1 MTAELLKTSF
11 TEIVATVCFQ
21 VGFERASF
29 EAIDILTDVLHKY
42 LRTLSGFIA
51 ALGEDNYFGILDGVT
66 TLEVLDQPLES
77 LLTFADEVGSYMP
90 RPVPT
95 KCLPLYGHDK
105 LRLPPKE
112 QYALTALQLSHLPSA
127 AVTEEKPAV
136 KTPPKPTDLTLPNS
150 ALKGTCQQNLPP
162 WAARVSYRLT
172 RVTYDT
178 VTKRLS
184 EHEPPTPIAI
194 DPSSLIHRRSMRP
207 STSTFRRSAVAT
219 VTPKV
224 GSPIL
229 GAPSP
234 RRAYNSKDAW
244 AAALQAMPSPGAP
257 SVHPQSPRVNSPS
270 TVEKILPQSSSQVPT
285 PKSSLLTPATKLAS
299 SRSAV
304 KRAFRSRKR
313 RPSFGRKRPPSSKRF
328 ALSSAWTSGPSSVPP
343 VPEEKEEPVAVKV
356 GESDDVMSGLK
367 HDSRTPAASCHS
379 SSPENYHQTFGFSP
393 DSSPSDPIYHEEI
406 FHRKEDDNSQPAET
420 TVTPKLPSNSPP
432 LPAGVADKSPV
443 TSPARPFS
451 PDLSAADRA
460 PSTPHTPTT
469 TPNNAEDRPKL
480 SPPALSSS
488 SSPPRHQR
496 SETAATPATE
506 TKQRSTRATESGT
519 SSVSEQTKT
528 VGGHR
533 PVQIKSSKKKNKK
546 APFSLPL
553 RGAVTPKRRLP
564 GSKTSIVVNKEP
576 LSPLSE
582 NDLHSTPSPSAC
594 SDSNTEPMTDQERS
608 ADFEMP
614 RQKPEPPLCSPE
626 RHASPELAKTDRT
639 SSSYQS
645 VPQPPSQATFL
656 SSSGSTQPTVLH
668 FPPTKRPRSRTSS
681 SLSSLS
687 SHSSSS
693 SSPSSGSSSVLSSPL
708 PASPGRGIGTKPV
721 PQLPPGPPPLSSL
734 TCLPQT
740 PAAVCLGPTPGPP
753 PPCTLSPITN
763 PRALGSNA
771 PSLAESD
778 DGAKTPPTK
787 QTSPPSSPT
796 ARTLSSV
803 SQRGPPSPLSI
814 SSLPEPDSRFPRFVG
829 TTTGT
834 AAPLTPASTQP
845 HGSLRIKI
853 RLGADA
859 ASCHSSDG
867 PPTETTDMLS
877 RSSVSPFAALRPEAA
892 SPLSSSTSSTSSSSS
907 SSSSSPS
914 SSASRHSSDEDL
926 DHVARRHAA
935 IPPSLQVIRRRSPP
949 IPSSQHESLTSQSSS
964 VVPPV
969 TKAPKLVIRFGN
981 SESNLSIVRSL
992 SPPKPPSVAE
1002 SATSESTSAQQPQPP
1017 VLPPLHLSLSSHQPF
1032 SHHRR
1037 GPDRLRG
1044 SSISSLSASSSS
1056 SSSPSSSS
1064 PSTSSGTT
1072 SGLNSSDGVHRLA
1085 TGPRQ
1090 PPILPPPS
1098 LDRLPT
1104 RQDLSTSLRGGGGG
1118 DEQPLPP
1125 PPQLEACATAAAAS
1139 AEPLHDLGQSSA
1151 LPSLPPLL
1159 PLLQSSSTTAA
1170 PGTKP
1175 GDEPRSPTTR
1185 SHSRHSSKHRRS
1197 SRHKAS
1203 TSHKSQKEL
1212 PAAAS
1217 GGRTSL
1223 SPLPPPPVL
1232 DVIPPPTSSLST
1244 STAGN
1249 FQRPTG
1255 RRARVDSVFTDD
1267 DDDEMAEEE
1276 EEKEDEFES
1285 KTFGQTK
1292 PARSVSSSLSSS
1304 KKHATSRKAST
1315 TDASPAS
1322 SRSTD
1327 RGRSKKST
1335 LPPSPS
1341 RPPQQTVSN
1350 ASTTQVMSSSAGTSY
1365 YFNNNGEQ
1373 IWLCP
1378 ICLSE
1383 DDGNLMVGCDS
1394 CDDWYHSGCLG
1405 LAKEPDA
1412 AQWFC
1417 PKCSG
1422 EPLPPP
1428 QPRPPTA
1435 ALPASSPTHAP
1446 ASPHHHHHHHHHSS
1460 GTRKPKA
1467 PNTGTGTGSK
1477 RAKSAASARK
1487 RGLL

>member
-1 MTAELLKTSF
+1 MAAELLKTSF

-51 ALGEDNYFGILDGVT
+51 ALGEDSYFGILDGVT

-150 ALKGTCQQNLPP
+150 ALKGTGQQNLPP

-194 DPSSLIHRRSMRP
+194 DPSSSLIHRRSMRP

-224 GSPIL
+224 DSPTV

-257 SVHPQSPRVNSPS
+257 PTHPQSPRVNSPS
-270 TVEKILPQSSSQVPT
+270 IAEQMSPQPSSQVPT
-285 PKSSLLTPATKLAS
+285 PKSSLLTPANKLAS
-299 SRSAV
+299 SRAV

-343 VPEEKEEPVAVKV
+343 VPEEEEPVAVKV
-356 GESDDVMSGLK
+356 GESDDASGPK
-367 HDSRTPAASCHS
+367 PDSRTPAASCHS
-379 SSPENYHQTFGFSP
+379 SSPDNYHQTFGFSP
-393 DSSPSDPIYHEEI
+393 DSSPSDPTYHEEI
-406 FHRKEDDNSQPAET
+406 FHRKEDGNSQPAET
-420 TVTPKLPSNSPP
+420 TVTPKLPTSSPP
-432 LPAGVADKSPV
+432 LPVQPAGVADKSPV
-443 TSPARPFS
+443 TSPVLPFS
-451 PDLSAADRA
+451 PGLSAADRA

-480 SPPALSSS
+480 SPPASSS
-488 SSPPRHQR
+488 SSLSPLRHQR
-496 SETAATPATE
+496 SETVTTPATE
-506 TKQRSTRATESGT
+506 SKQRSTRATESGT
-519 SSVSEQTKT
+519 PSMSEQPKT

-533 PVQIKSSKKKNKK
+533 PVQSKSSKKKNKK
-546 APFSLPL
+546 APFSLPS
-553 RGAVTPKRRLP
+553 RGGVTPKRRLP

-626 RHASPELAKTDRT
+626 RHASPELTKTDRT

-645 VPQPPSQATFL
+645 VPQPPSQTTFL
-656 SSSGSTQPTVLH
+656 SSSGITQPT
-668 FPPTKRPRSRTSS
+668 
-681 SLSSLS
+681 
-687 SHSSSS
+687 
-693 SSPSSGSSSVLSSPL
+693 
-708 PASPGRGIGTKPV
+708 
-721 PQLPPGPPPLSSL
+721 
-734 TCLPQT
+734 T
-740 PAAVCLGPTPGPP
+740 PAAVSLGSTPGPP

-763 PRALGSNA
+763 PRTLGSNA

-778 DGAKTPPTK
+778 DGAKTPPAK
-787 QTSPPSSPT
+787 QTSPPSSPA

-814 SSLPEPDSRFPRFVG
+814 SSLPEPDSRFPRFSG

-892 SPLSSSTSSTSSSSS
+892 SPLSSSTSSTSPS

-914 SSASRHSSDEDL
+914 SSPSRHTSDEDL

-949 IPSSQHESLTSQSSS
+949 IPSSQHESLTPHSSS

-1002 SATSESTSAQQPQPP
+1002 SAASESTSAQQPQPP

-1056 SSSPSSSS
+1056 SSSPSSS

-1104 RQDLSTSLRGGGGG
+1104 RQDLPASLRGGG

-1125 PPQLEACATAAAAS
+1125 PPQLEACASAA

-1151 LPSLPPLL
+1151 PPSLPPLL

-1170 PGTKP
+1170 SSTKP

-1203 TSHKSQKEL
+1203 TSHKSQKEP
-1212 PAAAS
+1212 PAAANS

-1232 DVIPPPTSSLST
+1232 DVIPPPTST
-1244 STAGN
+1244 STASD

-1267 DDDEMAEEE
+1267 DDDDEMAEE
-1276 EEKEDEFES
+1276 EDEFES
-1285 KTFGQTK
+1285 KTSGQTK

-1304 KKHATSRKAST
+1304 KKHGTSRKAST
-1315 TDASPAS
+1315 TDVSPAS

-1412 AQWFC
+1412 AQC
-1417 PKCSG
+1417 
-1422 EPLPPP
+1422 
-1428 QPRPPTA
+1428 
-1435 ALPASSPTHAP
+1435 
-1446 ASPHHHHHHHHHSS
+1446 S

-1467 PNTGTGTGSK
+1467 SGTGTGTGSK
-1477 RAKSAASARK
+1477 RAKIAASARK

>member
-1 MTAELLKTSF
+1 MTFGGLQNLECSFLSHIVSLSLLHLLAVS
-11 TEIVATVCFQ
+11 VLH
-21 VGFERASF
+21 
-29 EAIDILTDVLHKY
+29 DILPFK
-42 LRTLSGFIA
+42 
-51 ALGEDNYFGILDGVT
+51 
-66 TLEVLDQPLES
+66 
-77 LLTFADEVGSYMP
+77 
-90 RPVPT
+90 
-95 KCLPLYGHDK
+95 
-105 LRLPPKE
+105 
-112 QYALTALQLSHLPSA
+112 LPSA
-127 AVTEEKPAV
+127 
-136 KTPPKPTDLTLPNS
+136 S
-150 ALKGTCQQNLPP
+150 
-162 WAARVSYRLT
+162 
-172 RVTYDT
+172 
-178 VTKRLS
+178 
-184 EHEPPTPIAI
+184 
-194 DPSSLIHRRSMRP
+194 
-207 STSTFRRSAVAT
+207 
-219 VTPKV
+219 
-224 GSPIL
+224 
-229 GAPSP
+229 
-234 RRAYNSKDAW
+234 
-244 AAALQAMPSPGAP
+244 
-257 SVHPQSPRVNSPS
+257 
-270 TVEKILPQSSSQVPT
+270 
-285 PKSSLLTPATKLAS
+285 
-299 SRSAV
+299 SAV

-343 VPEEKEEPVAVKV
+343 VPEEEEPVAVKV
-356 GESDDVMSGLK
+356 GESDDASGPK
-367 HDSRTPAASCHS
+367 PDSRTPAASCHS
-379 SSPENYHQTFGFSP
+379 SSPDNYHQTFGFSP
-393 DSSPSDPIYHEEI
+393 DSSPSDPTYHEEI
-406 FHRKEDDNSQPAET
+406 FHRKED
-420 TVTPKLPSNSPP
+420 
-432 LPAGVADKSPV
+432 
-443 TSPARPFS
+443 
-451 PDLSAADRA
+451 AADRA
-460 PSTPHTPTT
+460 PSTPHTPTA

-480 SPPALSSS
+480 SPPASSS
-488 SSPPRHQR
+488 SSLSPLRHQR

-519 SSVSEQTKT
+519 SSVSEQPKT

-533 PVQIKSSKKKNKK
+533 PVQSKSSKKKNKK

-553 RGAVTPKRRLP
+553 RGGVTPKRRLP
-564 GSKTSIVVNKEP
+564 GSKTSIVINKEP

-614 RQKPEPPLCSPE
+614 RQKPEPPL
-626 RHASPELAKTDRT
+626 
-639 SSSYQS
+639 
-645 VPQPPSQATFL
+645 
-656 SSSGSTQPTVLH
+656 
-668 FPPTKRPRSRTSS
+668 
-681 SLSSLS
+681 
-687 SHSSSS
+687 
-693 SSPSSGSSSVLSSPL
+693 
-708 PASPGRGIGTKPV
+708 PGRGIGTKPV
-721 PQLPPGPPPLSSL
+721 PPLPPGPPPLSSL

-740 PAAVCLGPTPGPP
+740 PAAVSLGSTPGPP

-763 PRALGSNA
+763 PRTLGSNA

-778 DGAKTPPTK
+778 DGAKTPPAK
-787 QTSPPSSPT
+787 QTSPPSSPA

-814 SSLPEPDSRFPRFVG
+814 SSLPEPDSRFPRFAG

-892 SPLSSSTSSTSSSSS
+892 SPLSSSTSSTSPS

-914 SSASRHSSDEDL
+914 SSPSRHSSDEDL

-935 IPPSLQVIRRRSPP
+935 IPPRAALLLFLGEATYCIVAKRRLWDPYISK
-949 IPSSQHESLTSQSSS
+949 I
-964 VVPPV
+964 
-969 TKAPKLVIRFGN
+969 I
-981 SESNLSIVRSL
+981 ESNLSIVRSL

-1002 SATSESTSAQQPQPP
+1002 SAASESTSAQQPQPP

-1056 SSSPSSSS
+1056 SSPSSS

-1104 RQDLSTSLRGGGGG
+1104 RQDLPASLRGSAGGG

-1125 PPQLEACATAAAAS
+1125 PPQLEACASAA
-1139 AEPLHDLGQSSA
+1139 AEPLHDLEQSPA

-1170 PGTKP
+1170 APGTKP
-1175 GDEPRSPTTR
+1175 GD
-1185 SHSRHSSKHRRS
+1185 
-1197 SRHKAS
+1197 
-1203 TSHKSQKEL
+1203 
-1212 PAAAS
+1212 
-1217 GGRTSL
+1217 
-1223 SPLPPPPVL
+1223 VL
-1232 DVIPPPTSSLST
+1232 DVIPPPTST
-1244 STAGN
+1244 STASD

-1267 DDDEMAEEE
+1267 DDDDEMAEE
-1276 EEKEDEFES
+1276 EDEFES
-1285 KTFGQTK
+1285 KTSGQTK

-1304 KKHATSRKAST
+1304 KKHGTSRKAST
-1315 TDASPAS
+1315 TDVSPAS

-1350 ASTTQVMSSSAGTSY
+1350 ASTTQLRFLS
-1365 YFNNNGEQ
+1365 FNFLASNA
-1373 IWLCP
+1373 
-1378 ICLSE
+1378 
-1383 DDGNLMVGCDS
+1383 
-1394 CDDWYHSGCLG
+1394 LG
-1405 LAKEPDA
+1405 Y
-1412 AQWFC
+1412 
-1417 PKCSG
+1417 
-1422 EPLPPP
+1422 
-1428 QPRPPTA
+1428 T
-1435 ALPASSPTHAP
+1435 
-1446 ASPHHHHHHHHHSS
+1446 HSS
-1460 GTRKPKA
+1460 KRKGFQFTTPQRLQPFFAFVIRTVECHRKCYFKHISPGLCFGYERKNESIA
-1467 PNTGTGTGSK
+1467 W
-1477 RAKSAASARK
+1477 SADADFPSRVVPDLMCARTLTLHDFYSSD
-1487 RGLL
+1487 GLIPALSHRLCLIPAGRYSVESHLA

>member
-1 MTAELLKTSF
+1 MPLPPNHGPLPVLVTTTAAKSETANPVSTALSRLHDKTTNLTVWGIFSSDSSRQLPVLDHEPVNPFRQLLAKYPGLTRPSFGATIPPHDVAHHIRTTSPPVFFLHRRLAPARLAAAKGAHASDGHHSSVWKFMGLPPPHGPKGTTGDLCPCGDYRALDDVTVPDLYPVPHLQDFANTLFGKSVFSRIDLGIRRANSYIVASKQLSRARYQSPRLVCTSTQLICLEEFITPGSGAIEEMAAELLKTSF

-51 ALGEDNYFGILDGVT
+51 ALGEDSYFGILDGVT

-194 DPSSLIHRRSMRP
+194 DPSSSLIHRRSMRP
-207 STSTFRRSAVAT
+207 STSTFRRSSVAT

-224 GSPIL
+224 GSPTV

-257 SVHPQSPRVNSPS
+257 PTHPQSPRVNSPS
-270 TVEKILPQSSSQVPT
+270 IAEKMSPQPSSQVPT
-285 PKSSLLTPATKLAS
+285 PKSSLLTPANKLAS
-299 SRSAV
+299 SRSVV

-343 VPEEKEEPVAVKV
+343 VPEEEEPVAVKV
-356 GESDDVMSGLK
+356 GESVDASGPK
-367 HDSRTPAASCHS
+367 PDSRTPAASCHS
-379 SSPENYHQTFGFSP
+379 SSPDNYHQTFGFSP
-393 DSSPSDPIYHEEI
+393 DSSPSDPTYHEEI
-406 FHRKEDDNSQPAET
+406 FHRKEDGSSQPAET
-420 TVTPKLPSNSPP
+420 TVTPKLPTSSPP
-432 LPAGVADKSPV
+432 LPAQPADKSPV
-443 TSPARPFS
+443 TSPVRPFS

-480 SPPALSSS
+480 SPPASSS
-488 SSPPRHQR
+488 SSLSPLRHQR

-506 TKQRSTRATESGT
+506 TKQRPTRATESGT
-519 SSVSEQTKT
+519 SSVSEQPKT

-533 PVQIKSSKKKNKK
+533 PVQSKSSKKKNKK
-546 APFSLPL
+546 APFSLPS
-553 RGAVTPKRRLP
+553 RGGVTPKRRLP
-564 GSKTSIVVNKEP
+564 GSKTSIVINKEP

-614 RQKPEPPLCSPE
+614 RQKPEPPLGSPE

-656 SSSGSTQPTVLH
+656 SSSGITQPTVLH

-708 PASPGRGIGTKPV
+708 RASPGRGISTKPV
-721 PQLPPGPPPLSSL
+721 PPLPPGPPPLSSL

-740 PAAVCLGPTPGPP
+740 PAAVSLGSTPGPP

-763 PRALGSNA
+763 PRTLGSNA

-778 DGAKTPPTK
+778 DGAKTPPAK
-787 QTSPPSSPT
+787 QTSPPSSPA

-814 SSLPEPDSRFPRFVG
+814 SSLPEPDSRFPRFSG

-892 SPLSSSTSSTSSSSS
+892 SPLSSSTSSTSPS

-914 SSASRHSSDEDL
+914 SSPSRHSSDEDL

-969 TKAPKLVIRFGN
+969 TKAPKLCCMERMTDRDG
-981 SESNLSIVRSL
+981 SEDSFTVTID
-992 SPPKPPSVAE
+992 
-1002 SATSESTSAQQPQPP
+1002 TSAITSDD
-1017 VLPPLHLSLSSHQPF
+1017 VYCMPL
-1032 SHHRR
+1032 
-1037 GPDRLRG
+1037 
-1044 SSISSLSASSSS
+1044 
-1056 SSSPSSSS
+1056 
-1064 PSTSSGTT
+1064 
-1072 SGLNSSDGVHRLA
+1072 
-1085 TGPRQ
+1085 
-1090 PPILPPPS
+1090 
-1098 LDRLPT
+1098 
-1104 RQDLSTSLRGGGGG
+1104 
-1118 DEQPLPP
+1118 E
-1125 PPQLEACATAAAAS
+1125 
-1139 AEPLHDLGQSSA
+1139 
-1151 LPSLPPLL
+1151 
-1159 PLLQSSSTTAA
+1159 
-1170 PGTKP
+1170 
-1175 GDEPRSPTTR
+1175 
-1185 SHSRHSSKHRRS
+1185 
-1197 SRHKAS
+1197 
-1203 TSHKSQKEL
+1203 
-1212 PAAAS
+1212 
-1217 GGRTSL
+1217 
-1223 SPLPPPPVL
+1223 
-1232 DVIPPPTSSLST
+1232 
-1244 STAGN
+1244 
-1249 FQRPTG
+1249 
-1255 RRARVDSVFTDD
+1255 
-1267 DDDEMAEEE
+1267 
-1276 EEKEDEFES
+1276 
-1285 KTFGQTK
+1285 
-1292 PARSVSSSLSSS
+1292 
-1304 KKHATSRKAST
+1304 
-1315 TDASPAS
+1315 
-1322 SRSTD
+1322 
-1327 RGRSKKST
+1327 
-1335 LPPSPS
+1335 
-1341 RPPQQTVSN
+1341 
-1350 ASTTQVMSSSAGTSY
+1350 
-1365 YFNNNGEQ
+1365 NNNGEQ

-1446 ASPHHHHHHHHHSS
+1446 ASPHHHHHHQHHHHSS
-1460 GTRKPKA
+1460 ATRKPKA
-1467 PNTGTGTGSK
+1467 NTSTGSK
-1477 RAKSAASARK
+1477 RAKIAASARK